1 MEVVA
6 TTPLIVE
13 VITPE
18 VAVSVLLLIRLVE
31 VDTPFMMEV
40 IVLTAEES
48 EFELMKDPVVV
59 AITPFVFEVR
69 VKELVEVA
77 TESV

>member
-1 MEVVA
+1 M
-6 TTPLIVE
+6 VE

-18 VAVSVLLLIRLVE
+18 VAVRVLLLIRLVE

-40 IVLTAEES
+40 IVLTAEERL
-48 EFELMKDPVVV
+48 FELMKDPVVV

-69 VKELVEVA
+69 VKEFVEVA

>member
-13 VITPE
+13 VITPD

-69 VKELVEVA
+69 VKEFVVVA